1 LQTKD
6 LEKSQ
11 RLKGYIPIAL
21 LELGDYYYSL
31 GNFTKA
37 KEFYRGYLEISEEED
52 NLYWLTALRLARLS
66 GLTKDEET
74 LQWVVKKA
82 EKTDS
87 ILGRLIVSLWG
98 G

>member
-1 LQTKD
+1 M
-6 LEKSQ
+6 
-11 RLKGYIPIAL
+11 
-21 LELGDYYYSL
+21 
-31 GNFTKA
+31 
-37 KEFYRGYLEISEEED
+37 EISEEED